1 MNTFQFVAMI
11 GIAMCIGLIYL
22 MDKKNKSKIER
33 GMRKS
38 SRSYSSSNAVD
49 CELTSISGII

>member
-22 MDKKNKSKIER
+22 MDKKNKSKLER
-33 GMRKS
+33 GMRES
-38 SRSYSSSNAVD
+38 GRSYSGSNTTN
-49 CELTSISGII
+49 CELTSISGLI